1 MVNSTEGTIT
11 MRALPRCAENKS
23 DKNGWWRCKKKTTL
37 LLLGGKA
44 TFNTDPGC
52 QGSFVTL
59 KEFIIVILI

>member
-1 MVNSTEGTIT
+1 

-23 DKNGWWRCKKKTTL
+23 DKVARKDGGAAQKKTTL
-37 LLLGGKA
+37 LHLGGKA